1 MLPFVLSL
9 HHIQIGIFSSDFHY
23 HCYLSHVGCNF
34 LFENNWRERG
44 RKREKAVLELGRTLQ
59 KEPIL
64 LMGN

>member
-1 MLPFVLSL
+1 MLDAIFCLRT
-9 HHIQIGIFSSDFHY
+9 IGERD
-23 HCYLSHVGCNF
+23 
-34 LFENNWRERG
+34 RDRG